1 MGLDKRMDKSS
12 VELDGRPLAVVTGGA
27 AGIGQAIV
35 RRLVDDGFGVVS
47 IDKAPTQ
54 SGQAH
59 VHTVQADLLDASEL
73 ADVAT
78 CLRGFSPD
86 LLVNNA
92 GVALLGPCDTLSV
105 EVVRTSM
112 ALNLEVPLVLMQ
124 AVVPGMR
131 EKEYGRL
138 VNITSRAALGK
149 PLRTAYAASKGGLV
163 SMTRTWALELAASG
177 ITANCVAPGPIA
189 TQMFA
194 GANPDDAALTRSLL
208 RQVPVGRLGTPDDI
222 AQAVSFLADRRS
234 GFVTGQTLYVCGGL
248 SIGASG

>member
-1 MGLDKRMDKSS
+1 
-12 VELDGRPLAVVTGGA
+12 

-47 IDKAPTQ
+47 IDKAQTQ

-105 EVVRTSM
+105 DVVRTSM

-163 SMTRTWALELAASG
+163 SM
-177 ITANCVAPGPIA
+177 
-189 TQMFA
+189 
-194 GANPDDAALTRSLL
+194 
-208 RQVPVGRLGTPDDI
+208 
-222 AQAVSFLADRRS
+222 
-234 GFVTGQTLYVCGGL
+234 
-248 SIGASG
+248 